1 MLRCASREFTRRK
14 SWFCLEQEQS
24 RPETRMP
31 KKVDHAS
38 RRETFAAAAYR
49 VIQAKG
55 LAGATVREVAREA
68 GFTTGAL
75 VHYVKSKDELLLAA
89 AEYSARLIRKRML
102 APERTAPGLRALREV
117 MYLSLPLDAE
127 SRGNWNVW
135 LGFWE
140 RATQS
145 PDVKAMMQNRYTEWS
160 NRLVRIIQ
168 AGQASGEFPSDIDA
182 SRAAQGAVALVD
194 GIGVQVT
201 LAGRRVPARH
211 QRQLVDDWISSTFRM
226 PSLEVA

>member
-1 MLRCASREFTRRK
+1 
-14 SWFCLEQEQS
+14 
-24 RPETRMP
+24 MP
-31 KKVDHAS
+31 KKVDHEA
-38 RRETFAAAAYR
+38 RREDFAAAAYR

-55 LAGATVREVAREA
+55 LAGANMREVAREA

-89 AEYSARLIRKRML
+89 AEYSAKVIRKRMIT
-102 APERTAPGLRALREV
+102 PERSEPGAKALREV
-117 MYLSLPLDAE
+117 MYLSLPLDAD

-145 PDVKAMMQNRYTEWS
+145 ADVRAMMQNRYIEW
-160 NRLVRIIQ
+160 NHRLVRLIE
-168 AGQASGEFPSDIDA
+168 AGQDAGAFPKDVDA
-182 SRAAQGAVALVD
+182 HRAAQGAVALVD

-201 LAGRRVPARH
+201 LAGRKVTARH
-211 QRQLVDDWISSTFRM
+211 QRQLVDDWIASTFRL
-226 PSLEVA
+226 PPLKPVS